1 MSDFITIN
9 GVKIKVE
16 QTPLGEYLSLTDL
29 AKLVNEKS
37 GKVINSWIKSVQAL
51 EYLNEWE
58 LLHNPDYDKAA
69 YIEIR
74 LKAGSS
80 SFFLSSSKWISK
92 TKAVGIQSS
101 TGRYGSTMA
110 HHLIALEFCA
120 TLNPKFR
127 INVFR
132 EFLELK
138 KNEAAKFLQ
147 EQEFYLSKIEDNTLE
162 NNRLVRDIQERVKK
176 MK

>member
-1 MSDFITIN
+1 MSNFITIN
-9 GVKIKVE
+9 NHKIRVE
-16 QTPLGEYLSLTDL
+16 KTDLGEYLSITDL
-29 AKLVNEKS
+29 AKLVHKNS
-37 GKVINSWIKSVQAL
+37 GKVINSWIKSVHAL

-58 LLHNPDYDKAA
+58 LIHNSNYDVEGYK
-69 YIEIR
+69 EIR
-74 LKAGSS
+74 MQAGSS
-80 SFFLSSSKWISK
+80 SFFLSVSQWISK
-92 TKAVGIQSS
+92 TKAVGINSK

-127 INVFR
+127 INVFK

-138 KNEAAKFLQ
+138 KNETSKFL
-147 EQEFYLSKIEDNTLE
+147 EQHEFYLRKIEDNAVE
-162 NNRLVRDIQERVKK
+162 NNRLARDIQENLKK